1 MVNPVDLITKSRS
14 RIARLAAIETGLY
27 AVLPLIATIAIAVM
41 VDAIG
46 ALGWERWGYT
56 LAPARLA
63 ILREGAVTLA
73 IVEVIAAAFFT
84 WRAWQASSDFVAA
97 AARIDELVEARQ
109 EVVTLATLANP
120 AKPVTLEERSP
131 LFPLLW
137 RRVIVYLDKFDP
149 RSRFKLEPTR
159 PLAWSSLL
167 ALGVVILLGVTALAM
182 VRSATAVEVLAH
194 SLRDFAKSLDGSTVQ
209 SDHELASAARDVAAD
224 LENPKIPPEQKQAEL
239 QALKDQVEKAQAQ
252 KRNGAGNGNSGGNS
266 GSGEGSGNGQGS
278 GQGSG
283 KGSGGSGPGQGG
295 SGGKGDKS
303 NNQTVEL
310 RNDMSKAQAQMEMQ
324 SGEGKKSQVAEQK
337 GEKGTGMVP
346 KEGENPNQPG
356 PQNQLNGTGNIEL
369 PKPSNMA
376 KSQAP
381 SGGGQSTQKDDKGTS
396 GDTHLGDFPK
406 AANYERFYKVGEK
419 GPPIDI
425 RDARYVVFRMPS
437 AVVSAGGE
445 GKTVAD
451 TSRPTASTPY
461 TNVPLKEEGQPASPD
476 EQQLIPPR
484 YRDLIH

>member
-1 MVNPVDLITKSRS
+1 MVNPVDLIAKSRS

-27 AVLPLIATIAIAVM
+27 ASLPLIATIAIAFLVG
-41 VDAIG
+41 AI
-46 ALGWERWGYT
+46 GWERWGYT
-56 LAPARLA
+56 LTPARLT
-63 ILREGAVTLA
+63 ILREGVVALA
-73 IVEVIAAAFFT
+73 IIEVIAATLFT

-149 RSRFKLEPTR
+149 GSRFKLEPTR
-159 PLAWSSLL
+159 PLAWSSIL
-167 ALGVVILLGVTALAM
+167 ALGVVILLAVTALAM
-182 VRSATAVEVLAH
+182 VRPATAVEVLAH

-239 QALKDQVEKAQAQ
+239 QALKDQVEKAEAQ
-252 KRNGAGNGNSGGNS
+252 KRNGAGSGSSGGNN
-266 GSGEGSGNGQGS
+266 GSGQGSGNGQGS

-283 KGSGGSGPGQGG
+283 KGSGGSGAGQGG
-295 SGGKGDKS
+295 SGGKGGKS
-303 NNQTVEL
+303 NNQMVEL

-324 SGEGKKSQVAEQK
+324 SGAGKKSQVAEQK
-337 GEKGTGMVP
+337 SQGTGMVP

-369 PKPSNMA
+369 PKPSNLA
-376 KSQAP
+376 KGQTPA
-381 SGGGQSTQKDDKGTS
+381 GGGQSAQKDDKGTT

-406 AANYERFYKVGEK
+406 AANYERFYKMGEK
-419 GPPIDI
+419 GPPIEI

-445 GKTVAD
+445 GKMVAD
-451 TSRPTASTPY
+451 TSRPTASTPF
-461 TNVPLKEEGQPASPD
+461 TNVPLKQEGQPASPD